1 MTDRQRVYH
10 TTLAALKEA
19 LGNAPQGQV
28 VTLAMMIMAIVTGKK
43 AQLSV
48 MSGEVPHDAEETSI
62 ERRMRRFVADERV
75 KEGLFFMPFA
85 RALLASLGQGR
96 LVLALDGS
104 VVGRGCMVLM
114 VGVVY
119 HQRVLP
125 LTWLVYR
132 GKKGHASAEQHI
144 TLLAQLYPLLPPG
157 VEVVLLGDGEYDNT
171 AMFAWIERHTS
182 WYFVV
187 RTGRN
192 LTYRSGTVWYKVGHM
207 ALTPGSR
214 VVWQDIA
221 FTDAAYGP
229 LTLLGWW
236 DARYQEPLYLLTNLT
251 DAALAC
257 RLYRKRFRLET
268 LFSDVKSRGFHIHKS
283 HLRDPA
289 RLSRLLMAV
298 CLAYIWMICLGLFTL
313 LSGQRHKIDRRKRRD
328 KSLFRL
334 GLDWL
339 RRLLRR
345 GDPLWIAFEL
355 LAVLRQLT
363 DTQKRPSARLRLHT
377 LAAAA

>member
-10 TTLAALKEA
+10 TTLTALKEA

-28 VTLAMMIMAIVTGKK
+28 VTLAMMIMAIVVGKK
-43 AQLSV
+43 AQLGP
-48 MSGEVPHDAEETSI
+48 MSGEVPHAAEETSI
-62 ERRMRRFVADERV
+62 ERRMRRFVADERINARV
-75 KEGLFFMPFA
+75 FFMPFA
-85 RALLASLGQGR
+85 RALLSSLAHGR

-104 VVGRGCMVLM
+104 PVGRGCMVLM

-119 HQRVLP
+119 HKRVLP

-132 GKKGHASAEQHI
+132 GKKGHTTAERHI
-144 TLLAQLYPLLPPG
+144 ALLAQLYPLLPPG
-157 VEVVLLGDGEYDNT
+157 AEVVLLGDGEYDNS
-171 AMFAWIERHTS
+171 AMFAWIERHTT
-182 WYFVV
+182 WQFVV
-187 RTGRN
+187 RTGSN
-192 LTYRSGTVWYKVGHM
+192 LTYRSGTAWFKIGQM
-207 ALTPGSR
+207 ALSPGSR

-221 FTDAAYGP
+221 FTQDAYGP
-229 LTLLGWW
+229 LTLIGWW
-236 DARYQEPLYLLTNLT
+236 DAQYQEPLYLLTNLT
-251 DAALAC
+251 APDEAC
-257 RLYRKRFRLET
+257 RQYRKRFRLET

-289 RLSRLLMAV
+289 RVSRLLLAV

-313 LSGQRHKIDRRKRRD
+313 LSGQRSKIDRRKRRD

-345 GDPLWIAFEL
+345 GDPLWVAFNL
-355 LAVLRQLT
+355 RTVLHQLT
-363 DTQKRPSARLRLHT
+363 AIQTRPSARLRLHT
-377 LAAAA
+377 LAMAA